1 MNSFIDQILT
11 NVVDSSNLESVSFAV
26 ADKNGDN
33 SDTSNDGLNEGEAA
47 IPKFANIYQKDAF
60 LIFRSLCK
68 LSMKPLPDGPPDP
81 KSHELRSKVLSLQL
95 ILSVVQNAGPVF
107 RSNEM
112 FISAVKQ
119 YLCVALFKNAVSNIF
134 EVFELLLAM
143 FLSFLMKFKAHLKYQ
158 GEIFFK

>member
-1 MNSFIDQILT
+1 MEENIPENRAENVSDVSSVLDELIEYVVENSKLE
-11 NVVDSSNLESVSFAV
+11 VVNFKVSEMKISDSTEA
-26 ADKNGDN
+26 
-33 SDTSNDGLNEGEAA
+33 LNEAGEAA

-107 RSNEM
+107 RSEM
-112 FISAVKQ
+112 VT
-119 YLCVALFKNAVSNIF
+119 
-134 EVFELLLAM
+134 
-143 FLSFLMKFKAHLKYQ
+143 
-158 GEIFFK
+158 

>member
-1 MNSFIDQILT
+1 MEENIPENRAENVSDVSSVLDELIEYVVENSKLE
-11 NVVDSSNLESVSFAV
+11 VVNFKVSEMKISDSTEA
-26 ADKNGDN
+26 
-33 SDTSNDGLNEGEAA
+33 LNEAGEAA

-107 RSNEM
+107 RSEM
-112 FISAVKQ
+112 KT
-119 YLCVALFKNAVSNIF
+119 
-134 EVFELLLAM
+134 
-143 FLSFLMKFKAHLKYQ
+143 
-158 GEIFFK
+158 

>member
-1 MNSFIDQILT
+1 MEENIPENRAENVSDVSSVIDELIEYVVENSKLE
-11 NVVDSSNLESVSFAV
+11 VVNFKVSEMKISDSTEA
-26 ADKNGDN
+26 
-33 SDTSNDGLNEGEAA
+33 LNEAGEAA

-107 RSNEM
+107 RSEM
-112 FISAVKQ
+112 KT
-119 YLCVALFKNAVSNIF
+119 
-134 EVFELLLAM
+134 
-143 FLSFLMKFKAHLKYQ
+143 
-158 GEIFFK
+158 